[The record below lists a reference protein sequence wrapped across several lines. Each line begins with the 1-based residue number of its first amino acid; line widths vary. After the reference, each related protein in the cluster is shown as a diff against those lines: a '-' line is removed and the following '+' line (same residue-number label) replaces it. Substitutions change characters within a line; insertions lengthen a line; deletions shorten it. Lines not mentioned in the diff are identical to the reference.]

1 MAKRIARLLLTALVT
16 VCAALALGC
25 GESVVPTPPDVP
37 ESRTVAR
44 ETPQATLPIPTPTP
58 DVSADTA
65 VAVQN
70 PGGTPVTVNLPTAI
84 PPSAQADGLITWTQL
99 PTFTQWSLDAAGQ
112 LQEGVSLVDWE
123 LEKAPAFAV
132 YYKGHTEPLALLLPD
147 LPAGQ
152 QWDTHQTIAPTDF
165 DQIGTDFSI
174 RAFSPLFGDTGG
186 NLELHAFG
194 YNAEGEAVTLAV
206 IAIR

>member
-16 VCAALALGC
+16 VYAALALGC
-25 GESVVPTPPDVP
+25 ESVVPTPPDVP

-44 ETPQATLPIPTPTP
+44 ETPQATLPIPTP
-58 DVSADTA
+58 DVSADTT
-65 VAVQN
+65 VAFEN
-70 PGGTPVTVNLPTAI
+70 PGGTPVTVNLPIAT
-84 PPSAQADGLITWTQL
+84 PPIAQADGLITWTQL

-132 YYKGHTEPLALLLPD
+132 YYKDHTEPLAVLLPD

-165 DQIGTDFSI
+165 EQIGTDFSI

-186 NLELHAFG
+186 NLKLHAFG